1 MRHSRKINT
10 QINMLHE
17 RRLGIVYN
25 DKRSP
30 FRELLERDDSV
41 TIHQRNIQILLTK
54 IFLISKRI
62 HMIWG
67 REIAYR
73 GKLLYHVSLV
83 VKTVSD
89 IQSKFCDILPES
101 IRKAEYLYELKNKIK
116 YWTRLNC
123 PSKLCQTYI
132 ANVWFRNSIFI
143 HEVPNL
149 PNLKIL
155 S

>member
-1 MRHSRKINT
+1 
-10 QINMLHE
+10 MLHE
-17 RRLGIVYN
+17 RRLGLVYH

-30 FRELLERDDSV
+30 FREFLERDDST

-73 GKLLYHVSLV
+73 GKLLDHVSLV

-101 IRKAEYLYELKNKIK
+101 IRKAEYLYELKNKKK
-116 YWTRLNC
+116 YWTRLYC

-132 ANVWFRNSIFI
+132 ANVWFRLSIFI

-149 PNLKIL
+149 PNLKIV